1 MQMAYQLAGLLALG
15 HLGVELILGV
25 ARDHGPLRGCHSS
38 PSLLPIP
45 APRWD
50 QKLASDAD

>member
-1 MQMAYQLAGLLALG
+1 MAYQLAGLLALG